1 MGSIKDM
8 NYKNLFVTP
17 EEGENILQVFM
28 TGTKLNKDMFE
39 TQANKPRVDS
49 ISIVSGKLGQKDFN
63 FLIDTVKLATY
74 KNTCIA
80 FIPEKEET
88 ETSAA
93 AYQRYVTDYRN
104 LDKENP
110 KHFPD
115 NIFINHMLVD
125 ADDNRDN
132 YKKRRSI

>member
-8 NYKNLFVTP
+8 NYKNLFLIS
-17 EEGENILQVFM
+17 EDENTLQVFM
-28 TGTKLNKDMFE
+28 TGTKLNKEIFE
-39 TQANKPRVDS
+39 TQSNKPRVAS
-49 ISIVSGKLGQKDFN
+49 ISIVAGRLEQKDFN
-63 FLIDTVKLATY
+63 LLIDIVKVSTF

-80 FIPEKEET
+80 FIPVKEEKE
-88 ETSAA
+88 SATA
-93 AYQRYVTDYRN
+93 AYRRYITDYRN

-125 ADDNRDN
+125 ADENKDN
-132 YKKRRSI
+132 YKKRSH